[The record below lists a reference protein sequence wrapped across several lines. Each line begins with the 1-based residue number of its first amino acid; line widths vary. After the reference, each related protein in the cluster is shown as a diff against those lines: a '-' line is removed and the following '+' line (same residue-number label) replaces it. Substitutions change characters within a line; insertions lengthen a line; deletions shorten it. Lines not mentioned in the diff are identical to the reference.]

1 MGFEVKEKKGLVL
14 LVMQRLDKR
23 MAMKESAWRQL
34 SLVSAKINDFE
45 IYPIQR
51 HMNHCNK

>member
-23 MAMKESAWRQL
+23 MAMKESA
-34 SLVSAKINDFE
+34 
-45 IYPIQR
+45 
-51 HMNHCNK
+51 